1 MLPRDGD
8 GGPGFRMRKQRQ
20 TCAASN
26 DGGRPGSAGGVA
38 PTPLQVPRHAGVAE
52 RDRLVEAHLP
62 LARTLARRFTDRGQ
76 PLDDLE
82 QVAASGPR
90 QGRRA
95 LRPEHGAEFSTY
107 AAHTILGEL
116 KRFFRD
122 TTWAVRAPR
131 RLQELYLELTA
142 LVSELSQQKGRSPT
156 IGELAAAAAV
166 SRGGRPRGDG
176 SRAGLPLRVARHTE
190 QRRRRRPDRPSR
202 GEVDKG
208 LADAPRPRRARR
220 PAGDASRTGAHDH
233 VSSGSGRTRRRR
245 RSRPSSASA
254 RCTCPACWPAA
265 SPACG
270 TPPTGGASATDW

>member
-1 MLPRDGD
+1 MAVDPARREELRRLLGKFLDT
-8 GGPGFRMRKQRQ
+8 R
-20 TCAASN
+20 
-26 DGGRPGSAGGVA
+26 GVS
-38 PTPLQVPRHAGVAE
+38 E

-82 QVAASGPR
+82 QVAAL
-90 QGRRA
+90 A
-95 LRPEHGAEFSTY
+95 LVKAVERFDPAHGAEFSTY

-166 SRGGRPRGDG
+166 SEEDVLEAMEAGQAYRFASLDTPNNDDDDG
-176 SRAGLPLRVARHTE
+176 
-190 QRRRRRPDRPSR
+190 PSAEP
-202 GEVDKG
+202 GELDKG
-208 LADAPRPRRARR
+208 LADAPDRVEL
-220 PAGDASRTGAHDH
+220 DALLATLPERERTIMYLRFWEDKTQAEIATELGISQMH
-233 VSSGSGRTRRRR
+233 VSRLLARSLARLRDTAYGRT
-245 RSRPSSASA
+245 
-254 RCTCPACWPAA
+254 
-265 SPACG
+265 
-270 TPPTGGASATDW
+270 